1 MAQWFISNC
10 SLSQTAQI
18 ALIASQY
25 EQRTEHSAC
34 LSCESLRLFIIIWM
48 RQVSQELLHVLGGVG
63 VERAQ
68 DRVPESMQVT
78 ENTKEQICPWL

>member
-34 LSCESLRLFIIIWM
+34 LSCESLRLFIIILR
-48 RQVSQELLHVLGGVG
+48 RQVTQELLHILGGAG

-68 DRVPESMQVT
+68 D
-78 ENTKEQICPWL
+78 KECLSIGR